1 MQSRRSWNLA
11 RSASILIRNM
21 ATMRRIRTFA
31 AVASAALSF
40 QLILAGSGFACV
52 MPAMTHAE
60 VGAATDAGMAG
71 MEMPASD
78 QPTPRSSD
86 DAPCHLPWA
95 PAGCQP
101 MAPCAPAVMT
111 SAMVTFDAPAPV
123 VETVREQRTTAPPTR
138 TVPPELPPPR
148 A

>member
-1 MQSRRSWNLA
+1 MELLVKAEYLYGQ
-11 RSASILIRNM
+11 M
-21 ATMRRIRTFA
+21 VTMRRFRAFA
-31 AVASAALSF
+31 AVASAGLFF

-52 MPAMTHAE
+52 MPAMSHAE
-60 VGAATDAGMAG
+60 KGMAQAGGAMAG
-71 MEMPASD
+71 MEMPVSEQSA
-78 QPTPRSSD
+78 PNSSD
-86 DAPCHLPWA
+86 ETPCHLPWA

-123 VETVREQRTTAPPTR
+123 VETVREQHAVAPPTR
-138 TVPPELPPPR
+138 TIAPELPPPR